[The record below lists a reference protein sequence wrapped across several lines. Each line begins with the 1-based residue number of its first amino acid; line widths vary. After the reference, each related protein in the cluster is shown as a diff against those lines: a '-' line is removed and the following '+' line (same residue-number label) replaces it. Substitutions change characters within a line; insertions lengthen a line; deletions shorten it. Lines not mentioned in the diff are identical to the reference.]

1 MDRRSAQTEMGKHGE
16 FPGLPFIVDVA
27 NACVIACAIVLML
40 VVFVFIFVGAGGLI
54 GVEFLAD
61 ESVER
66 GRLRQENTVSSQDQL
81 LLLTNLAN
89 ACVVTLTLVIF
100 VFIFVGAW
108 VANNGRVVCQWISGA
123 QQTNMG
129 KHGEFLVP
137 GLRFCC

>member
-27 NACVIACAIVLML
+27 NACAIACAIVLML

-54 GVEFLAD
+54 GVEFLAN
-61 ESVER
+61 ESVEC

-89 ACVVTLTLVIF
+89 ACVVALTLVIF
-100 VFIFVGAW
+100 VFIFVGTG
-108 VANNGRVVCQWISGA
+108 VGNKGRVFG
-123 QQTNMG
+123 
-129 KHGEFLVP
+129 
-137 GLRFCC
+137 